1 MRADRFILILAIA
14 FVLCAGSFNAFGT
27 FATKFTSSANRCVV
41 EQSRVMF
48 VWMFFLAYQG
58 VGHEIFQAQ
67 KLVGFLFI
75 VIGVLFFNKILT
87 LEGFQFAPQRFENS
101 KESASNKMRAFNGS
115 ATTHNSPPLPRESDE
130 ESKSLIREDERE

>member
-1 MRADRFILILAIA
+1 MRADKFILFLAIA

-58 VGHEIFQAQ
+58 VGHETFQAQ
-67 KLVGFLFI
+67 KLVGFIFI

-87 LEGFQFAPQRFENS
+87 LDGLQS
-101 KESASNKMRAFNGS
+101 LKKETATNKMMALNGS
-115 ATTHNSPPLPRESDE
+115 SSTHSSPPLPRESDE
-130 ESKSLIREDERE
+130 ESKSLIKEDERE